1 MIAVDDIGRFGAR
14 ALTDAATL
22 NRREIDLAGDVRT
35 MPEAAG
41 ILTEA
46 PVDLMFSMVTASGG
60 RCSWLRRLRDY
71 AQSPHAVTDG
81 QSWQPNR
88 HNPRSHRKI
97 ATVCGAG
104 SVGGFALA
112 VVAREMSTAT
122 RDSSAL
128 PTAASTLDRSIFLA
142 TLRSV
147 GVVVVLAAVA
157 LTHTAHLGA
166 YGFAQGEMNEVHAVA
181 TPAAAPQTR
190 EEIAAEQ
197 RRARGQDLQP
207 TEPGFVERTM
217 LTLSNDRLM
226 DRLFDPRHGFFVRVG
241 LPVEGASFAA
251 GPAWRASD
259 AGRHYT
265 FTASLVGSISR
276 EWLGELAVQIPDA
289 LPRLGR
295 DRFFANVSISRSGR
309 VSNEFWGLGNSSS
322 KDDTTVFRL
331 TQTVVGGT
339 FGARLTPWLS
349 VAGTAARLTPEIKRS
364 ESSTRATTKAFDEST
379 APGLVGQPTFFRP
392 GITVDL
398 DYRDSLPPTRTAV
411 RLDPLPVAAAS
422 HGGRYQVNFA
432 SYHDRDFDQYSF
444 RKTTIDLQQFVPL
457 LHGYRVLAFRALA
470 VLSDTSDGQVMPFYL
485 SPTYGGLNVGRGY
498 PTFRFR
504 DRNLLALQAEYRYQL
519 NGLVSAAV
527 FVDSGQVAPRVGA
540 IAWSQFKTTYG
551 TGVRFGAS
559 GGAALRFDLAFG
571 GDGPTFIFGLGHA
584 F

>member
-1 MIAVDDIGRFGAR
+1 M
-14 ALTDAATL
+14 
-22 NRREIDLAGDVRT
+22 
-35 MPEAAG
+35 
-41 ILTEA
+41 
-46 PVDLMFSMVTASGG
+46 
-60 RCSWLRRLRDY
+60 RDY
-71 AQSPHAVTDG
+71 AQSPHAVIDG
-81 QSWQPNR
+81 HTLQPNG
-88 HNPRSHRKI
+88 HNPRSQREI
-97 ATVCGAG
+97 GTACGAG
-104 SVGGFALA
+104 FVGGFALA
-112 VVAREMSTAT
+112 MIKSEMSTAT
-122 RDSSAL
+122 ADTPAL
-128 PTAASTLDRSIFLA
+128 PTASHTLGRSISVDQ
-142 TLRSV
+142 LR
-147 GVVVVLAAVA
+147 GVAIVVALAAAA
-157 LTHTAHLGA
+157 LTHTAHLAA
-166 YGFAQGEMNEVHAVA
+166 YGFSQDEMNEVHAVA

-217 LTLSNDRLM
+217 LTLSDERLF

-265 FTASLVGSISR
+265 FTASAVGSISL
-276 EWLGELAVQIPDA
+276 EWLGELALQIPDA

-295 DRFFANVSISRSGR
+295 DRFFANLSVSRSGR

-322 KDDTTVFRL
+322 KDDTTMFRL
-331 TQTVVGGT
+331 AETVLGGT
-339 FGARLTPWLS
+339 FGVRLMPWLS
-349 VAGTAARLTPEIKRS
+349 VAGTAARLTPVIKAS
-364 ESSTRATTKAFDEST
+364 GSSTPTITDGFDESS
-379 APGLVGQPTFFRP
+379 APGLTKQPAFFRP

-398 DYRDSLPPTRTAV
+398 DYRDSIPPTRTAV
-411 RLDPLPVAAAS
+411 RLDPLPIAGAS
-422 HGGRYQVNFA
+422 QGGRYQVSFA
-432 SYHDRDFDQYSF
+432 SYHDQDFDQYSF
-444 RKTTIDLQQFVPL
+444 RKITIDLQQFVPL

-504 DRNLLALQAEYRYQL
+504 DRNMLALQTEYRYQI
-519 NGLVSAAV
+519 NRLVSGAI

-540 IAWSQFKTTYG
+540 IGWSQFKTTYG

-571 GDGPTFIFGLGHA
+571 GDGRTFIFGLGHA